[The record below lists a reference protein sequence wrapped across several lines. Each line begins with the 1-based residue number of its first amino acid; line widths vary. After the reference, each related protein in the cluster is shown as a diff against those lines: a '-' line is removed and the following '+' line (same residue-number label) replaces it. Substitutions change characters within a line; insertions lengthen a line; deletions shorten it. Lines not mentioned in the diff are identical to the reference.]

1 MQVRNRKE
9 MGEEVVRAYGGD
21 RKDSYAE
28 GERSSLAQCKTGKR

>member
-21 RKDSYAE
+21 GKDSYVE
-28 GERSSLAQCKTGKR
+28 EERSS